1 MRLDQ
6 LKKVQMENAKEALK
20 KAKPISEGV
29 LDGDDEDGF
38 MARAQLYHLAKY
50 AIDLHSMI
58 GDRDNL
64 EPWVQA
70 KITKAADYLDVVKH
84 YLEYQAVKAQMSDA
98 YRMDTEESFTY
109 AIAKQAQDHMSK
121 NNGQMP
127 SHVEVDGKRV
137 PVRLGKD
144 DIKKI
149 VDWAQIGLDDNGLT
163 EADRDELGAF
173 IKKMP
178 TLKNFVGGPSDEPEA
193 PAPQQGVEINPI
205 QQKTVQSR
213 PLGTIGKAPSL
224 EPGTLGHMAAIGR
237 NKR

>member
-6 LKKVQMENAKEALK
+6 LKKAKLQEAKKQLA
-20 KAKPISEGV
+20 KAKPIVEGV

-70 KITKAADYLDVVKH
+70 KITKAADYMDVVKH
-84 YLEYQAVKAQMSDA
+84 YIEYQAVKAQMSDA

-109 AIAKQAQDHMSK
+109 AVAKQAQDHMNK
-121 NNGQMP
+121 NDGQMP
-127 SHVEVDGKRV
+127 ASVEIDGKQV
-137 PVRLGKD
+137 PVRLAKD

-149 VDWAQIGLDDNGLT
+149 VDWAQVGLDDHGLT
-163 EADRDELGAF
+163 EAERDELGAF
-173 IKKMP
+173 IKRMP
-178 TLKNFVGGPSDEPEA
+178 DLKPFVQDAPPQRPGA
-193 PAPQQGVEINPI
+193 PAAAAPAAAAPAATQVKINPI
-205 QQKTVQSR
+205 DNRT
-213 PLGTIGKAPSL
+213 
-224 EPGTLGHMAAIGR
+224 MAT
-237 NKR
+237 